1 MNFFEKEMRSLFD
14 SNNVLTDMKFTG
26 KTMIGKLDDNKLC
39 KMKFVVSDTVN
50 KYTGIQAKIINSNE
64 GVIDTQTFNF
74 SDIIGMQKI
83 RDDDIEPHI
92 WVYNQK
98 PDWYLPVNASQ
109 KAEIAD
115 TILDYI
121 EMFQEQNYGLNIQ
134 FK

>member
-1 MNFFEKEMRSLFD
+1 MRGACATK
-14 SNNVLTDMKFTG
+14 NY
-26 KTMIGKLDDNKLC
+26 NKLC
-39 KMKFVVSDTVN
+39 KMKFVTSDTVN
-50 KYTGIQAKIINSNE
+50 KYTGVQAKIINSNE

-121 EMFQEQNYGLNIQ
+121 EMFQDQQYGLSMQ